1 MKSDYYDFWKNRVVH
16 STKLE
21 FFTSQKSIYS
31 QERYLCAI
39 KKIKYRQALSKLRLS
54 NHSLN
59 IEAERY
65 KQPKIPRERRICFLC
80 NLSKVE
86 TETHFLFECPA
97 YDTQRQAFSKELERY
112 SLEQLPNESSL
123 KCFMETEQ
131 DQQLILLGKYI
142 ENLFKHII
150 RGQMMK
156 QIYSQKPYVKSWNF
170 FDK

>member
-1 MKSDYYDFWKNRVVH
+1 MKDNYYEFWKNRVVH

-31 QERYLCAI
+31 QECYLSAI
-39 KKIKYRQALSKLRLS
+39 KKDKYRKALSKLCLS

-59 IEAERY
+59 IEAGRY
-65 KQPKIPRERRICFLC
+65 NQPKIPRERRICFLC

-97 YDTQRQAFSKELERY
+97 YEAQRKAFSKEFERY

-123 KCFMETEQ
+123 KCFMETKQ

-142 ENLFKHII
+142 DNLFKHRITLSLDA
-150 RGQMMK
+150 K
-156 QIYSQKPYVKSWNF
+156 
-170 FDK
+170 